1 MIRWLVLFLVF
12 AGPATAQETSLRPV
26 ARPEQQVAEPEADEN
41 TASDSAVATSLRP
54 QPRTAAVAQAAE
66 TARVARVR
74 GKSAAT
80 LTCKAMCLARW
91 QDVVLVA
98 SRMRC
103 ASSQLRASGF
113 QPIRR

>member
-54 QPRTAAVAQAAE
+54 QPRTAAVAQPANPCACNCDFHN
-66 TARVARVR
+66 RDHP
-74 GKSAAT
+74 
-80 LTCKAMCLARW
+80 LN
-91 QDVVLVA
+91 A
-98 SRMRC
+98 SWHYKKTW
-103 ASSQLRASGF
+103 GEG
-113 QPIRR
+113 